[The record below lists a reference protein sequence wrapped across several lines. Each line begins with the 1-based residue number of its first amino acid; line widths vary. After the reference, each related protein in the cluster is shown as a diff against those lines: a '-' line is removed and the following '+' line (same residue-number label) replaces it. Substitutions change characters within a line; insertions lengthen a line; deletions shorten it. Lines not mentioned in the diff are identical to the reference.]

1 VTITWLVRPA
11 RFSAAPTARLGLPRR
26 RSSRPSAMGSA
37 DGCSVLLWCRASDPP
52 TLEHLGSTRTRHQL
66 LDLGKRCGLG
76 HTAGHTLTRRMLLFR
91 RSFSPWEPWAPLVVL
106 GALGGSSPERIAASC
121 PQVLLF
127 LLACVSISASGTG
140 RLPPVPDAPFFPL
153 PSCVDLP
160 NVDLAAPRSFMT
172 RAGAGPR
179 SLSRAP
185 WPRARRSSFSA
196 SPGAPTCSCRIGSPP
211 QRSSLQGA
219 PGAAPFFLSWSDSS
233 CRPNRRLNPSN
244 VTSCR

>member
-52 TLEHLGSTRTRHQL
+52 TLGRLGSTRTRHQL

-91 RSFSPWEPWAPLVVL
+91 RSLSPWEPWAPLVVL
-106 GALGGSSPERIAASC
+106 GALGGSSPERIEASC

-127 LLACVSISASGTG
+127 LLACVSISASGAG
-140 RLPPVPDAPFFPL
+140 RLPPVPDAPLFL
-153 PSCVDLP
+153 PADDQKTTQFTRLP
-160 NVDLAAPRSFMT
+160 TSLVGVLGFDSDKDGRRDPSHAL
-172 RAGAGPR
+172 RAGT
-179 SLSRAP
+179 LSFD
-185 WPRARRSSFSA
+185 RRE
-196 SPGAPTCSCRIGSPP
+196 PLLVRGS
-211 QRSSLQGA
+211 R
-219 PGAAPFFLSWSDSS
+219 PFLI
-233 CRPNRRLNPSN
+233 RPILE
-244 VTSCR
+244 